1 MEKRYAEIG
10 ILLKELGLRGN
21 EIGGRAE
28 DPDTRRRS
36 HETRM
41 AQDIV
46 RAVCAAEA
54 DAVEVTRC
62 GKCHW
67 CLKSRFLR
75 KDRCCC
81 PDMPSHD
88 VEPEG
93 FCNFGKPKSGGGHG

>member
-10 ILLKELGLRGN
+10 ILFKELGLRGD
-21 EIGGRAE
+21 ETERGE
-28 DPDTRRRS
+28 DPEVRRRGR
-36 HETRM
+36 ETRM
-41 AQDIV
+41 AQDVV
-46 RAVCAAEA
+46 RAAIAAEV
-54 DAVEVTRC
+54 DAVEVVRC

-88 VEPEG
+88 VEPDG
-93 FCNFGKPKSGGGHG
+93 FCNYGKPRSGGSHG